1 MPIRNAE
8 ATWRGNLKDGSGNLA
23 LGSGVYEGPYSFLS
37 RFEDGDATNPEELI
51 GAAHAGCFV
60 MSLSNKLDE
69 AGYEAEELHAD
80 AQVHLDPESS
90 EIDWIEL
97 TLDATVPDI
106 DEETFQ
112 EIAAGA
118 KDGCPVSKALASVD
132 IRLEATLSA

>member
-1 MPIRNAE
+1 MPTRNAE
-8 ATWRGNLKDGSGNLA
+8 ATWRGNLEDGSGNLA

-60 MSLSNKLDE
+60 MALSNELDE

-80 AQVHLDPESS
+80 AQVHLDPESL

-118 KDGCPVSKALASVD
+118 KDGCPVSKALAGVD